1 MDGLS
6 SPAGQEGWDFG
17 AWPYIIGFTREHSED
32 TTNTWGFGTYVEGDL
47 ATRYFDNRDAM
58 ITAIDREAFAYWRL
72 GQADGPKNLPEL
84 FEDLPQ
90 IYRGAPRY

>member
-1 MDGLS
+1 MDCHLQL
-6 SPAGQEGWDFG
+6 GQEGWDFG
-17 AWPYIIGFTREHSED
+17 AWPYIIGFTREHSEG

-47 ATRYFDNRDAM
+47 TTRYFDNRDAM
-58 ITAIDREAFAYWRL
+58 ITAIDREAFAYWGL